1 MYLHPSGSSPSSIAC
16 RARIS
21 KVPTASSGLPDAKQS
36 PFAVEEPTLSPVYE
50 PGPAL
55 TQTAS
60 QSAMARPRASSI
72 SLTKGAVREACALG
86 WVLSLYSAMLPSI
99 ARAVEHSEV
108 DVSISTILAISL
120 YLYVGGEALE

>member
-1 MYLHPSGSSPSSIAC
+1 M
-16 RARIS
+16 
-21 KVPTASSGLPDAKQS
+21 
-36 PFAVEEPTLSPVYE
+36 EEPTLSPVYE

-60 QSAMARPRASSI
+60 QSAMAMPRASSI

-86 WVLSLYSAMLPSI
+86 RVLSLYSAMLPSI
-99 ARAVEHSEV
+99 ARAVEQSEV

-120 YLYVGGEALE
+120 YLYVGGEALEGGEYRLGHLPQRGIYLRVVEHAAFDQVDG